1 MKSYKRKNV
10 KNMKRINAILQ
21 FLGILIVI
29 SNTFIVPIFSLL
41 GGAGLLILLVI
52 LVIIKKQ
59 SVIPISIEIGEEVNL
74 FLFNKN
80 KINTK
85 DFYISKISDNEVSLK
100 DGKKTFNIICENWI
114 DGAELIHNLLDNLIV
129 DKTS

>member
-10 KNMKRINAILQ
+10 KKMKRINAMLQ

-59 SVIPISIEIGEEVNL
+59 SVIPISIEIGEDVNL

-80 KINTK
+80 KIL
-85 DFYISKISDNEVSLK
+85 II
-100 DGKKTFNIICENWI
+100 KK
-114 DGAELIHNLLDNLIV
+114 
-129 DKTS
+129 